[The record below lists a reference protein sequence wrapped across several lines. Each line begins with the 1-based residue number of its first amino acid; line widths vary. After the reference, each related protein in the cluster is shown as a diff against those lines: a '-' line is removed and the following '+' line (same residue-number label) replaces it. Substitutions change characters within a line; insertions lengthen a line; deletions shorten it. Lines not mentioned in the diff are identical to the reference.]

1 MKFLSR
7 SSSHLATT
15 VGLAAAALFWIADLL
30 AECHYFHP
38 GRTCLDIL
46 LNPEPSRLWIRLLA
60 SAIILLLIIQY
71 TILLRHKEDTEAR
84 LNHSSFLLKELTIEL
99 RQKNENLRHEITRR
113 KAMEKQLENL
123 ATTDQLTGIYN
134 RRKFDEILD
143 LQIRQEVRY
152 PRGLAL
158 LMLDIDHFKDVND
171 HLGHAAGDEVLKEL
185 TQLIEQ
191 HKREA
196 DDFFRVG
203 GEEFCLI
210 TFCINGG
217 SLETTAEKLRQAVS
231 EHAFP
236 KIEHLTISIGVTRF
250 KAGDGYDSLLKRAD
264 DAMYLAKQG
273 GRNKVVIL

>member
-15 VGLAAAALFWIADLL
+15 VGLVAAAIFWIADLF
-30 AECHYFHP
+30 AECHYFHH
-38 GRTCLDIL
+38 GNSCLDL
-46 LNPEPSRLWIRLLA
+46 LLQPEPSRLWVRLLA
-60 SAIILLLIIQY
+60 SVIILLLIVQH

-113 KAMEKQLENL
+113 KAMEIQLENL

-143 LQIRQEVRY
+143 SQIRQEVRY

-158 LMLDIDHFKDVND
+158 LMIDIDHFKEVND
-171 HLGHAAGDEVLKEL
+171 HLGHATGDEVLKEL
-185 TQLIEQ
+185 AQLIERN
-191 HKREA
+191 KREA

-210 TFCINGG
+210 TFCVNGG
-217 SLETTAEKLRQAVS
+217 NLETTAEKLRHAVS
-231 EHAFP
+231 EHQFP
-236 KIEHLTISIGVTRF
+236 KIEQLTISIGVTRF
-250 KAGDGYDSLLKRAD
+250 KPGDDYDNLLKRAD

-273 GRNKVVIL
+273 GRNQVVII